1 MSVTWI
7 LEAYDLAK
15 LVLEGDL
22 NKYLIDV
29 RIVGHEKERKLC
41 FFYNSAFLI
50 ADFQRQKENILKRLR
65 ELYKTKLDFYK
76 RIDFVF
82 YAIEAKNIQESKAR
96 TKEEQEVLD
105 RGIEKL
111 ENLLKGIQN
120 GKTRTRA

>member
-22 NKYLIDV
+22 NKCLIDV

-41 FFYNSAFLI
+41 FFYNNAFLI
-50 ADFQRQKENILKRLR
+50 AEFQRQKENILKRLR

-96 TKEEQEVLD
+96 TKEEQEILD

>member
-7 LEAYDLAK
+7 LEAHDLAK

-22 NKYLIDV
+22 NKCLIDV

-41 FFYNSAFLI
+41 FFYNNVFLI
-50 ADFQRQKENILKRLR
+50 AEFQRQKESILQKLR
-65 ELYKTKLDFYK
+65 EVYKNKLSFYK

-82 YAIEAKNIQESKAR
+82 YSIEAKNIQESKAR

-120 GKTRTRA
+120 GKIRT